1 MQGIQ
6 HQFHKTSLKRGLGGQ
21 KGHSRVNH
29 ELGVFL
35 DKTFDMNLVQNDVL
49 SMIKLIW
56 MTMYNCLHW
65 LPLIVTQ
72 FKSHKQFTH
81 TWYTWDDM

>member
-1 MQGIQ
+1 M
-6 HQFHKTSLKRGLGGQ
+6 
-21 KGHSRVNH
+21 
-29 ELGVFL
+29 
-35 DKTFDMNLVQNDVL
+35 DKTFNMNLVQNDVL
-49 SMIKLIW
+49 NMIKVIW
-56 MTMYNCLHW
+56 KTMYNFLHW